1 MKQQINNAQIC
12 KCLAN
17 QSQLYLY
24 PAAMQ
29 QSVNIWISILIHEI
43 QPGSEPSELQ

>member
-1 MKQQINNAQIC
+1 MKQQAYNAQIYI
-12 KCLAN
+12 CLAN

-29 QSVNIWISILIHEI
+29 QSVKIWISILIHEI
-43 QPGSEPSELQ
+43 RPGSEPNVLQ